1 MPTAAVTSATATL
14 DAAITPT
21 RSLDFYTLTATIPL
35 FVITGVLLF
44 MRVSRQTLTLLALLG
59 VVTGVVGLGR
69 LLYDM
74 TLDIAGFPDYKLPIW
89 AVFYLIVYLISG
101 FTFLFF
107 AMHMG
112 APGRYFGG
120 FDTTNPK
127 LAFLDSIY
135 LSLVDYIGVPPDPS
149 ITMNTRLPRFL
160 TVAQGALSM
169 FINVVIITKF
179 VNSF

>member
-1 MPTAAVTSATATL
+1 MNSNVTATATAIL
-14 DAAITPT
+14 DAAISPT

-35 FVITGVLLF
+35 FVITGTLLF
-44 MRVSRQTLTLLALLG
+44 MHASRKTLTLLAIIG
-59 VVTGVVGLGR
+59 VVTGVVGLSR

-89 AVFYLIVYLISG
+89 AVFYLIVYLLSA
-101 FTFLFF
+101 FAFLFF

-120 FDTTNPK
+120 FHVANPK
-127 LAFLDSIY
+127 IAFLDSIY
-135 LSLVDYIGVPPDPS
+135 LSLTDYIGMSPDPI
-149 ITMNTRLPRFL
+149 ITMNSRLPRFL
-160 TVAQGALSM
+160 TVGQGVLSM
-169 FINVVIITKF
+169 FINAVIITKF

>member
-1 MPTAAVTSATATL
+1 MEREAIAKL

-44 MRVSRQTLTLLALLG
+44 MHVSRKTLTLLATIG
-59 VVTGVVGLGR
+59 VITGVIGLGR
-69 LLYDM
+69 LLFDM
-74 TLDIAGFPDYKLPIW
+74 TMDIAGFPDYKLPIW
-89 AVFYLIVYLISG
+89 AVVYLVVYLISA

-107 AMHMG
+107 AMHLG

-120 FDTTNPK
+120 FHVENPK
-127 LAFLDSIY
+127 IAFLDSIY
-135 LSLVDYIGVPPDPS
+135 LSLTDYIGMSPDPT
-149 ITMNTRLPRFL
+149 ITMNSRLPRFL
-160 TVAQGALSM
+160 TVGQGVLSM

-179 VNSF
+179 VSSF